1 MRQLSKV
8 TLSLALAAATL
19 CAQQPVGMRSVAWT
33 NLSGAGSSVLAADV
47 LYPSAYNGANAPFAQ
62 PPSSNGF
69 PVVVCL
75 HGYGLIGRDY
85 GNIGTRLAESGYV
98 AVMLN
103 TARWSY
109 GTLESDTR
117 AVFKVLGFETQ
128 NAGGSFT
135 SKFDMQRV
143 GLIGHSMGAAVMA
156 YVLSDNPGYSCGLGL
171 APVNPT
177 LIKPVSTIS
186 VPVGLVSGEGDTLT
200 PPSTHA
206 VPFYNAFT
214 PSQGLKF
221 HYQMTDA
228 CDHMNIAGL
237 HAQEPEVFS
246 RVKRIIHGFFG
257 QFMGSAIPGL
267 EPVLGDDGLSDRNLI
282 SVDVETSVPQVWSD
296 SPLRI
301 GHTAR
306 LSIVLEGGWGG
317 MIGASSFG
325 PPQSTMLG
333 TLLLDENSA
342 FTLEECPVVGQRLDV
357 SLTVPSIPA
366 LVGSTF
372 AVQGAGSS
380 VCSPFTLGSALGF
393 EIGS

>member
-1 MRQLSKV
+1 MRQLSKA

-19 CAQQPVGMRSVAWT
+19 GAQQPVGTRSVAWT
-33 NLSGAGSSVLAADV
+33 NLSGAGSPVLAADI
-47 LYPSAYNGANAPFAQ
+47 LYPSVYSGTNAPFAQ
-62 PPSSNGF
+62 SPSSAGF

-75 HGYGLIGRDY
+75 HGYGMIGRDY
-85 GNIGTRLAESGYV
+85 GSIGSLLAESGYV

-109 GTLESDTR
+109 GMLESDTR

-128 NAGGSFT
+128 KAGGFFA
-135 SKFDMQRV
+135 SKFDMQRI
-143 GLIGHSMGAAVMA
+143 GMIGHSMGAAVMA
-156 YVLSDNPGYSCGLGL
+156 YVLNDNPGYLCGLGL
-171 APVNPT
+171 APVDPT
-177 LIKPVSTIS
+177 IIKPIS
-186 VPVGLVSGEGDTLT
+186 MIKAPIGLVSGEGDSLT

-206 VPFYNAFT
+206 VSFYNAFT
-214 PSQGLKF
+214 PSDGLKF
-221 HYQMTDA
+221 HYRMTDA

-237 HAQEPEVFS
+237 HSQEPEVFS
-246 RVKRIIHGFFG
+246 RVKRIITGFFG
-257 QFMGSAIPGL
+257 QFMGSAMPGL
-267 EPVLGDDGLSDRNLI
+267 EAVLGDDGMSDRNLV
-282 SVDVETSVPQVWSD
+282 SVDVATSVPQVWSD

-306 LSIVLEGGWGG
+306 LSLVLEGGWGG
-317 MIGASSFG
+317 MLGASAFG

-333 TLLLDENSA
+333 TLLLDQNSA

-357 SLTVPSIPA
+357 NLTVPNIPA
-366 LVGSTF
+366 LVGSSF

-393 EIGS
+393 QIGL